1 VILKAMGNRRRR
13 LISHIVLCSL
23 LLNAT
28 PSFACKGV
36 LQAVWDWSGEAV
48 GAVGRFVDRPALQVY
63 SLRSTRGLSADAYD
77 VFRRGIFEN
86 KPLTVADR
94 ELLEKEHA
102 QGVYDS
108 LKAAP
113 QWVQTGNLIAGAYD
127 RSKLTPRWEMEKAA
141 HSLTDDIPALV
152 HRLNL
157 APLIYK
163 AHYYKDKLQLTPGD
177 LREMEAAGVN
187 EAGLRALAE
196 EIKDK
201 RYGDYPDYRKELE
214 DAIAAKRKHMLATFA
229 LEPLQLA
236 RRLLMI
242 PNMVKDYK
250 THTLEGKLLK
260 DPNYELKPLE
270 KTLDRFWGRLPGS
283 KKASFDEVAFAEH
296 THGMIEELKRLR
308 TEIEA
313 HPELYKNMHQLRD
326 VLTWTIR
333 GLAISALL
341 FMKFGMSQTTLDD
354 SFDPD
359 SEDGMKNTDADD
371 GIVELIYF
379 PDTLE
384 SAIRIG
390 NYVYH
395 YDWGSM
401 TRLDSVKLFAA
412 RARQQGDHVR
422 VKIKMTQEEIGK
434 LKEYMETQRE
444 RNFFHVPPFNTP
456 EAMANQDLKAG
467 SGIGVPTIVDRT
479 HSTALPLFR
488 AQKLLSDMGLTEDR
502 IQSMTYASEEGS
514 GRNLLQL
521 GMDGVETMY
530 LASNRPKGYLLYPLV
545 EFLPKGPQ
553 TLPPPRVEI
562 SREEYLKGL
571 EATLPWPED
580 TTFID
585 ALTDAVDKDERKIL
599 LRRYLG
605 KEAKPK

>member
-48 GAVGRFVDRPALQVY
+48 GAAGRFIDRPALQVY
-63 SLRSTRGLSADAYD
+63 SLRSTRSLSAEAYD

-86 KPLTVADR
+86 KPLTLADR
-94 ELLEKEHA
+94 EILEKEHA
-102 QGVYDS
+102 QAVYDS

-113 QWVQTGNLIAGAYD
+113 RWVQTGNLIAGAYD
-127 RSKLTPRWEMEKAA
+127 RSKLSPKWEMEKAA
-141 HSLTDDIPALV
+141 TSLTHDLPALA

-163 AHYYKDKLQLTPGD
+163 AHYYKDKLHLTPGD
-177 LREMEAAGVN
+177 LRQLKAAGVN

-201 RYGDYPDYRKELE
+201 KYGDYPDYRKELE
-214 DAIAAKRKHMLATFA
+214 DEIAAKRKHMLTTFA

-236 RRLLMI
+236 RRILMI
-242 PNMVKDYK
+242 PNLVKDHK
-250 THTLEGKLLK
+250 THTLEGKLLS

-270 KTLDRFWGRLPGS
+270 SLLDRLWGRLPGS
-283 KKASFDEVAFAEH
+283 KKTSFDEIAFAEH

-308 TEIEA
+308 SEIEA
-313 HPELYKNMHQLRD
+313 HPGLYKNMHQLRD

-333 GLAISALL
+333 GLAVSALL

-359 SEDGMKNTDADD
+359 SDDGMKNTDADD
-371 GIVELIYF
+371 GLVEMIYF

-384 SAIRIG
+384 SGIRIG

-401 TRLDSVKLFAA
+401 TRVDSLKLYAA
-412 RARQQGDHVR
+412 RARSQGDHVR
-422 VKIKMTQEEIGK
+422 IKIKMSQDEIAK
-434 LKEYMETQRE
+434 LKEHLETQRE

-467 SGIGVPTIVDRT
+467 SGIGVPTIIDRT

-502 IQSMTYASEEGS
+502 IQSMTYASEDGS

-545 EFLPKGPQ
+545 EFLPKGKQ
-553 TLPPPRVEI
+553 TLPPARVEI
-562 SREEYLKGL
+562 SREDYLKGL
-571 EATLPWPED
+571 EAKLPWPGD
-580 TTFID
+580 PMFID
-585 ALTDAVDKDERKIL
+585 TLTDATPDEKKIL
-599 LRRYLG
+599 LNRLLNKAV
-605 KEAKPK
+605 KEN